1 MAGENEKLAT
11 EGEVGPARF
20 PEGLQGIDVP
30 SLMEE
35 IRERARRKV
44 EAGLYPERELS
55 DLEERRTAGG
65 DFQAAMDPLHELVFV
80 TDIARQYAQVTSHY
94 PIGARKGPVGWVFLL
109 AKKVIRRFMTPYM
122 DAVFQKQREFNAQVV
137 KSLDLFAEMI
147 KRERERNYH
156 GGMDRYTAWVELGL
170 AEEDIPGLD
179 EALQAFPE
187 GEEIVELYPG
197 RGEFL
202 ERAARSGRRAYGVE
216 QDPRLIRIC
225 QQKGLKVLEVDPLD
239 YLEGQEADSLSAVF
253 VRELGE
259 RNELKH
265 LLFLVGALGSRMER
279 GGKVVVLNH
288 HPHSL
293 LGTEE
298 AYRDPSVLRLVHPD
312 TLAALFRQSGF
323 EEVSVSPLGEFD
335 PERRRH
341 WEERLSGAGLELAGV
356 ADCLFAPR
364 RYLLVA
370 RR

>member
-1 MAGENEKLAT
+1 MTSEDRSPAT
-11 EGEVGPARF
+11 VDGTGTVRI
-20 PEGLQGIDVP
+20 PEDLEGIDVT

-35 IRERARRKV
+35 VRDRARRKV
-44 EAGLYPERELS
+44 EAGLYRERELS
-55 DLEERRTAGG
+55 DLERERTASG

-94 PIGARKGPVGWVFLL
+94 PIGARKGPVGWAFLL

-147 KRERERNYH
+147 KRERERSYH

-170 AEEDIPGLD
+170 AEEDFSGLQ
-179 EALQAFPE
+179 EALEVFPPA
-187 GEEIVELYPG
+187 EEIVELYSG

-202 ERAARSGRRAYGVE
+202 EEAAGSGRKAYGVE

-225 QQKGLKVLEVDPLD
+225 QQKGLKVLEADPLD

-253 VRELGE
+253 VRDMGE

-279 GGKVVVLNH
+279 GGTVVVLNH
-288 HPHSL
+288 HPRSV

-298 AYRDPSVLRLVHPD
+298 AYQDPSILRLVHPE
-312 TLAALFRQSGF
+312 TMAALFRQAGF
-323 EEVSVSPLGEFD
+323 EEVRVSLLGEFD
-335 PERRRH
+335 PESRRL
-341 WEERLSGAGLELAGV
+341 WEEHLSGVGLDLSGLA
-356 ADCLFAPR
+356 DSFFAPR